1 MLWSNARNKV
11 KLKALADEAAQ
22 FFGRKDLQLLHFAD
36 NRHKG

>member
-22 FFGRKDLQLLHFAD
+22 FFGKDTKLLD
-36 NRHKG
+36 G